1 VTNEEGGAGG
11 SQQPEHRSNDGDS
24 AGGSQQQE
32 HGTNDEPYCAL
43 CANAAGVCIITT
55 LSEPGLYPEKAFPVK
70 CATCRNPPLFE
81 IKIRGKL
88 FRVHFLNIYE
98 KISSTL

>member
-1 VTNEEGGAGG
+1 MTNEEDGAGG
-11 SQQPEHRSNDGDS
+11 SQQPEQGDS
-24 AGGSQQQE
+24 AGGNQQQE

-81 IKIRGKL
+81 IRIRGNYSVPFSDIRNYCFSEFL
-88 FRVHFLNIYE
+88 FHN
-98 KISSTL
+98 